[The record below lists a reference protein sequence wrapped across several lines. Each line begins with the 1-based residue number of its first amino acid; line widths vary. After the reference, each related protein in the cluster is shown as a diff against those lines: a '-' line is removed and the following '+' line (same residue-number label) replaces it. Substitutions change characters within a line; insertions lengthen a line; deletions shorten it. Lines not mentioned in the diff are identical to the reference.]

1 MKKQSLQ
8 NLKLNKKS
16 IANFSITGG
25 LASEAPSNPSE
36 ENPNSIEI
44 EQCTPWSMMPNSL
57 CTCA

>member
-25 LASEAPSNPSE
+25 LASETPSNPSE
-36 ENPNSIEI
+36 ENPYSIEI
-44 EQCTPWSMMPNSL
+44 HKCAPESMIPNSF